1 MTTPKFILAILSG
14 VLAFAIQGH
23 GQTIYNVT
31 IKGTCQT
38 TNDAGAIVTQ
48 KITNKSFIQDAVT
61 VTSTTNSTNSSTSS
75 LAVVYVQAASTDP
88 GAQGDFIEVINT
100 TNGTPIYTNL
110 QFMYNSPFPAAL
122 TNADGS
128 QIVIG
133 AQVLPQPLAGSGDS
147 LGGATIDVRYLRKK
161 TVINGTYDYTALRS
175 PTGTANDEVLV
186 CHGSFSVNKI
196 FTIK

>member
-1 MTTPKFILAILSG
+1 MTTPKFLLAILSG

-31 IKGTCQT
+31 IKGSCQT
-38 TNDAGAIVTQ
+38 TNDAGAIVSQ
-48 KITNKSFIQDAVT
+48 KITNKSFIQDAIT
-61 VTSTTNSTNSSTSS
+61 ASGTTNSSTSS

-88 GAQGDFIEVINT
+88 SAQGDFIEVINT
-100 TNGTPIYTNL
+100 TNGTPVYTNL

-122 TNADGS
+122 TNAAGS

-133 AQVLPQPLAGSGDS
+133 AQVIPQPLAGSGDS
-147 LGGATIDVRYLRKK
+147 LGGATIDVRNLPKK
-161 TVINGTYDYTALRS
+161 TLINGTYNYTALRS